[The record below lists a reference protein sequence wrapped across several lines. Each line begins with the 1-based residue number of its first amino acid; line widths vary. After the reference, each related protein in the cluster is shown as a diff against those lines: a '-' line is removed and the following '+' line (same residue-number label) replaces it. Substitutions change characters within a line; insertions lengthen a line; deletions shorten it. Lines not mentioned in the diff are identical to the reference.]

1 MSELLTATALFILAV
16 TALGLYRV
24 LRADRPVERMMA
36 VQLLGTGG
44 AAVLLLT
51 GAANGVTAMVDVA
64 LLLML
69 LAAFSCAAFS
79 LDWMDH
85 STTRSTD
92 GTEGGE

>member
-1 MSELLTATALFILAV
+1 MADYLVGVAIFILAV

-24 LRADRPVERMMA
+24 LRANLAVERMMA

-44 AAVLLLT
+44 AAILLLL
-51 GAANGVTAMVDVA
+51 GAASGTSAMVDVA

-79 LDWMDH
+79 LDWAAPGSGEPSDA
-85 STTRSTD
+85 
-92 GTEGGE
+92 EGKE